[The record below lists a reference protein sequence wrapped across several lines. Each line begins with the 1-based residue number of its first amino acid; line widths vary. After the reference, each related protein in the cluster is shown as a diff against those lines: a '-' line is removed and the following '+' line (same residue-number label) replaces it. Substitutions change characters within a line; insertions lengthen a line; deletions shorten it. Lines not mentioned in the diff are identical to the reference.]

1 MFDCWESSRFSVN
14 IIKKNYMIKCDQNHK
29 NVYASFKDLIESSNK
44 KFSSLLCSQCK
55 TDKDVIY

>member
-1 MFDCWESSRFSVN
+1 ML
-14 IIKKNYMIKCDQNHK
+14 KCDQNHK

>member
-1 MFDCWESSRFSVN
+1 ML
-14 IIKKNYMIKCDQNHK
+14 KCDQNHK

-55 TDKDVIY
+55 TDKDVIYRCNNDNFILLQ